1 MSISTKDVT
10 DELQARAEEKWKL
23 CQEHRKYLRQ
33 CKTTNEAI
41 GTLIML
47 KSSHDDAV
55 AYEDLIK
62 LAQRVS
68 IEP

>member
-10 DELQARAEEKWKL
+10 DELQARAAKSWKL

-47 KSSHDDAV
+47 KAYHDDAV